1 MDAGIRDADIRKTPN
16 KKSTAPL
23 PDAAQIS
30 LERDWHNLETADT
43 LSALAVTASGL
54 SASERGTRLGRF
66 GPNKLPAP
74 YKHGLLKRFLLQF
87 HNVLIYV
94 LLGAALVTFGLGHMT
109 DTAVILA
116 VVLVN
121 AIIGFVQEGK
131 AENAIAA
138 LHDMLAPHATV
149 LTAGERQ
156 TVGAETLVP
165 GDIVFLEAGE
175 RCPADI
181 RLLEARRFKVQ
192 EAILTGESVP
202 VDKHTAAVDPD
213 AALGDRSCMA
223 FSGTM
228 IVSGQAKGVVV
239 ATAACTQ
246 IGLISGMLA
255 EVETLTTPLVRQ
267 MSLFAQWLTALIL
280 LSGVLLLAY
289 GFFVQHY
296 EFKTL
301 FMVVVGL
308 SVAVIPEGLPAVLT
322 IALAIGVQAMAR
334 RNAIIRRM
342 PAIETLGSV
351 SVICTDKTGTLTRN
365 EMMVATVATAG
376 ARYTVEGD
384 GYEPAGEIRIDNVLS
399 AANDRPLL
407 AELTRA
413 GILCNA
419 SSLSN
424 EADGWAVHGDPME
437 GALLVLAHKA
447 ALDPAEER
455 RAWLEKDGIP
465 FDSEHKYMASLHQNQ
480 DQGTLASVKGAPEQI
495 LALCTLER
503 TKDGGS
509 AALETAHWS
518 ALADEI
524 ARKGQRVLAFATKPM
539 PADHHHLSSE
549 TLKEGLIF
557 LGLVGLIDP
566 PRKEAIEAVS
576 ECRRAGIRVK
586 MITGD
591 HAGTASAIAEQVGLE
606 RPGNVLTGADIE
618 ALDDAL
624 LAQEVMSTDVFA
636 RTSPEH
642 KLRLVVALQSQGE
655 IVAMTG
661 DGVNDAPALKRAD
674 AGIAMGQKG
683 SEAAKETAD
692 LVLADDNFVSIAAAV
707 REGRTVYDNLKKVIS
722 WTLPTNGGEAAV
734 VVAALFMGLTLPIS
748 PVQILW
754 INLITAGTLGVA
766 LAFEATEENTMRRP
780 PRPRNEPILDGSLVW
795 HIVLVSFL
803 FLCGVFGIYT
813 YALDRGYSLELART
827 LCVNTLVVM
836 EIFHLFFIRNIY
848 GASLTWKA
856 IRGTKVIWICV
867 AIVTAGQFAFTYLP
881 PFQAIF
887 GTRSVSLIDGMIV
900 VAIGAAL
907 FAIIEI
913 EKQIRLRLQP
923 SSQTEQRAA
932 K

>member
-1 MDAGIRDADIRKTPN
+1 MHAGNQDGDIQDTTVTGG
-16 KKSTAPL
+16 TAPS
-23 PDAAQIS
+23 PDPVQIS
-30 LERDWHNLETADT
+30 LDQDWHSTETAGVLGAFAT
-43 LSALAVTASGL
+43 PAPGP
-54 SASERGTRLGRF
+54 SASERRARLGRF
-66 GPNKLPAP
+66 GHNKLPAP
-74 YKHGLLKRFLLQF
+74 YKQGLVKRFLLQF

-94 LLGAALVTFGLGHMT
+94 LLGASVVTFGLGHMT
-109 DTAVILA
+109 DTAVILG

-138 LHDMLAPHATV
+138 LHEMLAPHATV
-149 LTAGERQ
+149 LAAGERQ
-156 TVGAETLVP
+156 TVAAETLVP

-175 RCPADI
+175 KCPADI
-181 RLLEARRFKVQ
+181 RLLEARRLKVQ

-202 VDKHTAAVDPD
+202 VEKHTAPVAPD

-228 IVSGQAKGVVV
+228 VVSGQAKGIVV
-239 ATAACTQ
+239 ATAASTQ

-267 MSLFAQWLTALIL
+267 MSVFAQWLTALIL
-280 LSGVLLLAY
+280 LSAALLLAY

-296 EFKTL
+296 EFEAL

-365 EMMVATVATAG
+365 EMMVATVITAG

-384 GYEPAGEIRIDNVLS
+384 GYEPVGDIRIDDVLS

-407 AELTRA
+407 SELSRA
-413 GILCNA
+413 GILCN
-419 SSLSN
+419 SSTLSK
-424 EADGWAVHGDPME
+424 EGGGWAVQGDPME
-437 GALLVLAHKA
+437 GALLVLAHKV

-455 RAWLEKDGIP
+455 GEWQERDGIP
-465 FDSEHKYMASLHQNQ
+465 FDSEHKYMASLHHNQ
-480 DQGTLASVKGAPEQI
+480 DHGAVVSLKGAPEQI
-495 LALCTLER
+495 LALCTLQR
-503 TKDGGS
+503 SKDGGS
-509 AALETAHWS
+509 AALETSHWT

-524 ARKGQRVLAFATKPM
+524 ARKGQRVLALAAKPM
-539 PADHHHLSSE
+539 PADQAGLGPE
-549 TLKEGLIF
+549 GLDEGLIF

-566 PRKEAIEAVS
+566 PRKEAVDAVS

-591 HAGTASAIAEQVGLE
+591 HAGTAAAIAEQVGLE

-624 LAQEVMSTDVFA
+624 LSQEVMSTDVFA

-655 IVAMTG
+655 TVAMTG

-734 VVAALFMGLTLPIS
+734 IVTALFLGTTLPIS

-754 INLITAGTLGVA
+754 VNLITAGTLGVA
-766 LAFEATEENTMRRP
+766 LAFEATEENTMHRP
-780 PRPRNEPILDGSLVW
+780 PRPRHEPILDGSLVW
-795 HIVLVSFL
+795 HIALVSFL
-803 FLCGVFGIYT
+803 FLCGVFGIFT
-813 YALDRGYSLELART
+813 YALDRGYSVEVART
-827 LCVNTLVVM
+827 LSVNTLVVM

-856 IRGTKVIWICV
+856 VRGTKVIWICV
-867 AIVTAGQFAFTYLP
+867 AIVTLGQFAFTYLP
-881 PFQAIF
+881 PLQTVF
-887 GTRSVSLIDGMIV
+887 GTQAVSFADGLIV
-900 VAIGAAL
+900 VGIGVAL

-913 EKQIRLRLQP
+913 EKQIRLRLRP
-923 SSQTEQRAA
+923 PSQTEQQPAG
-932 K
+932 